1 MYKKPRKKVIG
12 AATLITLVENIKNLK
27 MLQKVLSSIFIQL
40 LCYHKK
46 LRKNIKKYTFS
57 VKQYTFC
64 VAKYTFSVKK
74 SIYSMY
80 KSKQNEYFF
89 SSKYVLRF
97 RLSGN

>member
-1 MYKKPRKKVIG
+1 MYKKSNRSWHSNCFSGK
-12 AATLITLVENIKNLK
+12 IKNLK
-27 MLQKVLSSIFIQL
+27 MFQKVLSSIFIQL

-46 LRKNIKKYTFS
+46 FKKIEKIT
-57 VKQYTFC
+57 KKHKKIHIFC
-64 VAKYTFSVKK
+64 KK
-74 SIYSMY
+74 STYSMY

>member
-12 AATLITLVENIKNLK
+12 AGTLITLVENIKNLK

-57 VKQYTFC
+57 VKQYTF
-64 VAKYTFSVKK
+64 SVKK
-74 SIYSMY
+74 VFILCIKVNKMNTFLV
-80 KSKQNEYFF
+80 QNMH
-89 SSKYVLRF
+89 SDLD
-97 RLSGN
+97 